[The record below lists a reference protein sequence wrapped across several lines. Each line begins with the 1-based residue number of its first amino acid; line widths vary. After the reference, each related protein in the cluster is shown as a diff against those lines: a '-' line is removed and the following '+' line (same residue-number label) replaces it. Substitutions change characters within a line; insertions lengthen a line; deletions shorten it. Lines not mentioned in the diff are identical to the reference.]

1 MVNYYVYDAK
11 KFKCLLDARDEN
23 QAFNADALIDIKND
37 IEVQKMV
44 EFLSGCFGF
53 DVRIVREIA

>member
-11 KFKCLLDARDEN
+11 KFKCLIDARDEN

-37 IEVQKMV
+37 LEVQKMV
-44 EFLSGCFGF
+44 EFLS
-53 DVRIVREIA
+53 R